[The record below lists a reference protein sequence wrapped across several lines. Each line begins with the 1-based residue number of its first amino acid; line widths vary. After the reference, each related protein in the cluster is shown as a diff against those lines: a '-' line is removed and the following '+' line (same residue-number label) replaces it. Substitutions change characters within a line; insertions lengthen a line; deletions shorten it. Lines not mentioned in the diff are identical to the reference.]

1 MENPPK
7 AVAEMAAP
15 VTELA
20 RRLSLG
26 DSIAIVVG
34 VTIGG
39 GIFLVPNLVARAL
52 PSVPLILGVWVLAG
66 AISLIGA
73 LACAEL
79 GAALPSTGGQYVF
92 LREAYGPF
100 AAFLCG
106 WSSFTVTRGAQSAWL
121 AVVFSMYA
129 AYLVSMGPFASKV
142 LSLTVLAIFTWVNYR
157 GVRLGAILMKGFTL
171 AKVVGIFA
179 IIAAALL
186 LGGHGGHVP
195 ARAPSD

>member
-15 VTELA
+15 ARELA

-52 PSVPLILGVWVLAG
+52 PSVPLILGVWVMAG

-73 LACAEL
+73 LY
-79 GAALPSTGGQYVF
+79 GVITVF
-92 LREAYGPF
+92 P
-100 AAFLCG
+100 
-106 WSSFTVTRGAQSAWL
+106 
-121 AVVFSMYA
+121 
-129 AYLVSMGPFASKV
+129 K
-142 LSLTVLAIFTWVNYR
+142 
-157 GVRLGAILMKGFTL
+157 
-171 AKVVGIFA
+171 
-179 IIAAALL
+179 L
-186 LGGHGGHVP
+186 LGH
-195 ARAPSD
+195 